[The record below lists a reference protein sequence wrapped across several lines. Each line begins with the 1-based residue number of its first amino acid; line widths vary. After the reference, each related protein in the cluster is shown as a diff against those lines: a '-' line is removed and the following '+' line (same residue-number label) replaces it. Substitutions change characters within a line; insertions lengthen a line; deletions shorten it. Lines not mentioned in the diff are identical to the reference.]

1 MTRAVTDALGLA
13 RFSTPLGVMGL
24 AWSEAG
30 IVATYLP
37 EPRGED
43 TLRRMRRRFPHTPEL
58 APPPLVERAIEAIGE
73 LLRGARRDLREIA
86 LDLRDV
92 TELHRRIYEVART
105 IPPGKT
111 LAYGEIAER
120 LGDKGLAREVGAAMA
135 RNPFA
140 IVVPCHRVLGAD
152 GKLGGFSAPG
162 GLETKLRLLSIEG
175 VQMPGTLPLFASA
188 EPEG

>member
-1 MTRAVTDALGLA
+1 MADALGIA
-13 RFSTPLGVMGL
+13 RFPTALGVMGL

-30 IVATYLP
+30 LVATWLP

-43 TLRRMRRRFPHTPEL
+43 TLRRMRRRFPRTPEL
-58 APPPLVERAIEAIGE
+58 APPLAVARAIEAITA
-73 LLRGARRDLREIA
+73 LLRGERRDLREIA
-86 LDLRDV
+86 LDLREV
-92 TELHRRIYEVART
+92 SALHRRIYEVART

-120 LGDKGLAREVGAAMA
+120 LGDRALAREVGAAMA
-135 RNPFA
+135 RNRFA
-140 IVVPCHRVLGAD
+140 VVVPCHRVLGAD

-188 EPEG
+188 PDRE